1 VPSFKQSRD
10 NLEWRK
16 CVSLKGYE
24 VSEYGHLRRLVETT
38 HHNLRYPKG
47 HEYKYGLAGKG
58 YAYYNIGVGSGR
70 KNFYAHR
77 LVAEAFLG
85 EQPSGTEVAHNDGDK
100 LNCHYSNLRYATPR
114 ENNMDKIAHG
124 THPGGDN
131 HPQVKIKASE
141 AENIFKL
148 RRLGYSQQK
157 IADLYNVTQ
166 TTIGDCIRRFS
177 AEPITR

>member
-1 VPSFKQSRD
+1 
-10 NLEWRK
+10 
-16 CVSLKGYE
+16 
-24 VSEYGHLRRLVETT
+24 
-38 HHNLRYPKG
+38 
-47 HEYKYGLAGKG
+47 
-58 YAYYNIGVGSGR
+58 
-70 KNFYAHR
+70 

-100 LNCHYSNLRYATPR
+100 LNCHYSNLRYATPK
-114 ENNMDKIAHG
+114 ENSMDKIAHG

-177 AEPITR
+177 SEPITR